1 MARQL
6 VDSGVN
12 IQLVSQA
19 GSTPNIVGEA
29 LAGAGVA
36 IGGALEEAL
45 SKKEGIDK
53 AEASLAETNKK
64 AAEDF
69 GGGAQISESL
79 SSDGVET
86 ANKINTTIDEN
97 RKKFEE
103 IEKRRSQQPLIGGTS
118 PTQSGGGLASYNKAW
133 ETNLEGIRDKYP
145 NKAAYVSDASTKG
158 KETEARRKWAETN
171 LKKGETYNEAVHGAQ
186 YKAYVS
192 EKGSPLDRRR
202 MRSGANVFTPSGSAS
217 TDALVGSSSVQSNA
231 INAGEQSQFTP
242 GRTYVEK
249 RQKLSAPSWMGIGSA
264 AVEGYN
270 ISVEKSNYKKQ
281 VQADLQDFYSQEYA
295 GLVADTTGNPTFDNS
310 IRDLMMQEKKGLA
323 AMLNDREAA
332 FARGEGAEWTAKYD
346 EKKRGPQEVL
356 QTVTALRDVREQV
369 LKAEEAGE
377 IDWEAMG
384 DEAKDELMSIV
395 KGGANWGIV
404 PANGGLALAGA
415 TRGGMPYVKRVQ
427 SFLNEGKG
435 PKYIQKKNAFDYV
448 SSVVDDFRKNQDKY
462 SKTTVDPRTGNKI
475 TVPMSFEEIK
485 PYLMRTFDSELTDSN
500 DVRAYASKNNWDGD
514 GMDSDMFDQAVASGI
529 KGKQP
534 KDFVK
539 AKFLESAEQL
549 LQPYLSQYSETG
561 TTVSAIRERER
572 AAVNKE
578 SRKQTIKAS
587 AEAAKESKYD
597 DLIDTIMTEAQGDFT
612 PDKVVDPKIGSIPEL
627 TMKSK
632 KDYPGASIIEGAKGV
647 KTSKYDPSTGLLT
660 ITPTS
665 AITVKDGSTTIKTKE
680 PQTIDFTQ
688 DPDIVRQ
695 SLKNLLEQLKIT
707 GDTSSSGGG
716 TQSISIT
723 NETAKAKLAE
733 IQNRISGN

>member
-6 VDSGVN
+6 VDAGVN

-29 LAGAGVA
+29 IAGAGAA

-45 SKKEGIDK
+45 GKKKGIDSAEK
-53 AEASLAETNKK
+53 ALQEEIAKSDLFEEN
-64 AAEDF
+64 
-69 GGGAQISESL
+69 GGA
-79 SSDGVET
+79 DGFNPDSVEY
-86 ANKINTTIDEN
+86 IDEEEDDDLSGLII
-97 RKKFEE
+97 KKDSK
-103 IEKRRSQQPLIGGTS
+103 IPKQPLIGDTS

-171 LKKGETYNEAVHGAQ
+171 LSKGETYNEAVHGAQ
-186 YKAYVS
+186 YKSYVS

-217 TDALVGSSSVQSNA
+217 TDVLVGSSSVQSNA

-242 GRTYVEK
+242 GRTYVQK
-249 RQKLSAPSWMGIGSA
+249 RQKLSAPSWMGIGTA

-270 ISVEKSNYKKQ
+270 MSVEKSNYKKQ

-295 GLVADTTGNPTFDNS
+295 GLVADTTGNPTFDAS
-310 IRDLMMQEKKGLA
+310 VRDLMMQEKKGLA

-356 QTVTALRDVREQV
+356 QTVTALRDVRDQV
-369 LKAEEAGE
+369 LKAQEAGE

-572 AAVNKE
+572 VAINEEGRKDSGEDSGKDTRTASQKNADILSKNRSSFADNILGIYSDSLNINDAKAAGKPDYDLAKTIPGISNAYEENGVLKLTNKE
-578 SRKQTIKAS
+578 NDIIHEIPLNNYTRAKRKLIELQAGVNFKP
-587 AEAAKESKYD
+587 EES
-597 DLIDTIMTEAQGDFT
+597 
-612 PDKVVDPKIGSIPEL
+612 
-627 TMKSK
+627 
-632 KDYPGASIIEGAKGV
+632 
-647 KTSKYDPSTGLLT
+647 GL
-660 ITPTS
+660 
-665 AITVKDGSTTIKTKE
+665 
-680 PQTIDFTQ
+680 
-688 DPDIVRQ
+688 R
-695 SLKNLLEQLKIT
+695 
-707 GDTSSSGGG
+707 
-716 TQSISIT
+716 
-723 NETAKAKLAE
+723 TAKDLNKTGGLP
-733 IQNRISGN
+733 

>member
-29 LAGAGVA
+29 IAGAGAA

-45 SKKEGIDK
+45 AKKKKIEK
-53 AEASLAETNKK
+53 QEARLAETK
-64 AAEDF
+64 EDADEAF
-69 GGGAQISESL
+69 GTDTPEEKPSL
-79 SSDGVET
+79 TWDDVNS
-86 ANKINTTIDEN
+86 TIDEN
-97 RKKFEE
+97 RRKFEE
-103 IEKRRSQQPLIGGTS
+103 IEKRRAQQPLIS
-118 PTQSGGGLASYNKAW
+118 DEASAESDRIYTDKMAWGNLSESQKADYAKRGI
-133 ETNLEGIRDKYP
+133 TNLNEFSAAAEQWRTKNVGYTNIATSGDKRDAGKSTAWGGIPRQK
-145 NKAAYVSDASTKG
+145 
-158 KETEARRKWAETN
+158 
-171 LKKGETYNEAVHGAQ
+171 
-186 YKAYVS
+186 
-192 EKGSPLDRRR
+192 SPLERRR
-202 MRSGANVFTPSGSAS
+202 VRSGANVFTPSGSAS
-217 TDALVGSSSVQSNA
+217 TDALVGSSSVQSDA
-231 INAGEQSQFTP
+231 VNAGEKSQFTP
-242 GRTYVEK
+242 GRTYVQK

-270 ISVEKSNYKKQ
+270 MSVEKSNYKKQ

-295 GLVADTTGNPTFDNS
+295 GLVADTTGNATFDNS
-310 IRDLMMQEKKGLA
+310 VRELMMQEKKELA
-323 AMLNDREAA
+323 AMLDDREAA

-346 EKKRGPQEVL
+346 EKKRGPQQVL
-356 QTVTALRDVREQV
+356 QTVTALRDVRDQV
-369 LKAEEAGE
+369 LKADEAGE
-377 IDWEAMG
+377 IDWEAMS

-404 PANGGLALAGA
+404 PAEGGLALAGA

-427 SFLNEGKG
+427 SFLNEGTG
-435 PKYIQKKNAFDYV
+435 PKYVQKKNAFDYV
-448 SSVVDDFRKNQDKY
+448 SGVVDDFRKNQDKY

-485 PYLMRTFDSELTDSN
+485 PYLMRTFDAELTDSN

-514 GMDSDMFDQAVASGI
+514 GMDSDMFDESVKRGV

-549 LQPYLSQYSETG
+549 LEPYLSQYSETG

-572 AAVNKE
+572 AAVDKE
-578 SRKQTIKAS
+578 SRKQTIEAS
-587 AEAAKESKYD
+587 TEAAKESKYD
-597 DLIDTIMTEAQGDFT
+597 SLIDTIMTEAEGDFS
-612 PDKVVDPKIGSIPEL
+612 PDKVVDPAIGSIPEL
-627 TMKSK
+627 TMKSE

-688 DPDIVRQ
+688 DPAIVRQ

-707 GDTSSSGGG
+707 GDASSGGGG
-716 TQSISIT
+716 TQSVSIT
-723 NETAKAKLAE
+723 NESVKAKLAE

>member
-29 LAGAGVA
+29 IAGAGAA

-45 SKKEGIDK
+45 GNKKKIDDAEAKASGTNNNDGGDSGDGSTENNSTSDNVNATINENRNRFEGI
-53 AEASLAETNKK
+53 EKK
-64 AAEDF
+64 
-69 GGGAQISESL
+69 Q
-79 SSDGVET
+79 SS
-86 ANKINTTIDEN
+86 
-97 RKKFEE
+97 
-103 IEKRRSQQPLIGGTS
+103 QPLIGDT
-118 PTQSGGGLASYNKAW
+118 
-133 ETNLEGIRDKYP
+133 
-145 NKAAYVSDASTKG
+145 ASTESDRKYTDKMAWG
-158 KETEARRKWAETN
+158 NLSGFQKAEYAKRGITNFNEFSIAAEQWRTKNVGYTNIATSDNKRDANKSTKWGGIPET
-171 LKKGETYNEAVHGAQ
+171 
-186 YKAYVS
+186 
-192 EKGSPLDRRR
+192 PLDRKRT
-202 MRSGANVFTPSGSAS
+202 RSRANVFTPSGSAS
-217 TDALVGSSSVQSNA
+217 TDALLGSSSVQSNA
-231 INAGEQSQFTP
+231 INAGEESQFTP
-242 GRTYVEK
+242 GRTYVQK

-270 ISVEKSNYKKQ
+270 MSVEKSNYKKQ

-295 GLVADTTGNPTFDNS
+295 GLVADTTGNATFDNS
-310 IRDLMMQEKKGLA
+310 VRDLMMQEKKGLA
-323 AMLNDREAA
+323 AMLDDREAA

-346 EKKRGPQEVL
+346 EKKRGPQQVL
-356 QTVTALRDVREQV
+356 QTVTALRDVRDQV
-369 LKAEEAGE
+369 LKADAAGE
-377 IDWEAMG
+377 IDWEAMS

-395 KGGANWGIV
+395 KGGSNWGIV
-404 PANGGLALAGA
+404 PTENGLALAGA

-427 SFLNEGKG
+427 SFLNEGTG

-462 SKTTVDPRTGNKI
+462 SKTTVDPKTGNKI

-514 GMDSDMFDQAVASGI
+514 GMDSDMFDRSVASGI

-549 LQPYLSQYSETG
+549 LSPYLSQYSETG

-572 AAVNKE
+572 AAVNEE

-587 AEAAKESKYD
+587 TEAAKESKYD

-627 TMKSK
+627 TMKSE

-647 KTSKYDPSTGLLT
+647 KTSKYNPSTGLLT

-688 DPDIVRQ
+688 DPALVRQ

-707 GDTSSSGGG
+707 GDTSSSSGGA
-716 TQSISIT
+716 QSISIT

>member
-6 VDSGVN
+6 VDSGVD

-29 LAGAGVA
+29 IAGAGAA

-45 SKKEGIDK
+45 AKKEKIEK
-53 AEASLAETNKK
+53 QEAKLAETKK
-64 AAEDF
+64 AADEAF
-69 GGGAQISESL
+69 GTDTPEQKPIPTWDDLNS
-79 SSDGVET
+79 
-86 ANKINTTIDEN
+86 TIDEN

-103 IEKRRSQQPLIGGTS
+103 IKKRRAQQPLIGDTS
-118 PTQSGGGLASYNKAW
+118 PAQSGGGLASYNKAW

-171 LKKGETYNEAVHGAQ
+171 LGKGEVYNEAVHGAQ

-231 INAGEQSQFTP
+231 INAGEESQFTP
-242 GRTYVEK
+242 GKTYVQK

-270 ISVEKSNYKKQ
+270 MSVEKSNYKKQ

-310 IRDLMMQEKKGLA
+310 IRELMMQEKKELA
-323 AMLNDREAA
+323 AMLDDREAA

-346 EKKRGPQEVL
+346 EKKRGPQQVL
-356 QTVTALRDVREQV
+356 QTVTALRDVRDQV
-369 LKAEEAGE
+369 LKADEAGE
-377 IDWEAMG
+377 IDWEAMS

-404 PANGGLALAGA
+404 PATNGLALAGA
-415 TRGGMPYVKRVQ
+415 TRCGMPYVKRVQ
-427 SFLNEGKG
+427 SFLNEGTG
-435 PKYIQKKNAFDYV
+435 PKYVQKKNAFDYV
-448 SSVVDDFRKNQDKY
+448 SGVVDDFRKNQDKY

-485 PYLMRTFDSELTDSN
+485 PYLMRTFDAELTDSN
-500 DVRAYASKNNWDGD
+500 DVRAYASKNNWDDD

-549 LQPYLSQYSETG
+549 LEPYLSQYSETQ
-561 TTVSAIRERER
+561 TTVSAIREREGANIRSEQRKSDSAAEKTNTINDLVR
-572 AAVNKE
+572 AEKGVRSEGGGIVYDGKSGPVLVND
-578 SRKQTIKAS
+578 RKTFFTAFPEIKKL
-587 AEAAKESKYD
+587 EGKGGIEE
-597 DLIDTIMTEAQGDFT
+597 I
-612 PDKVVDPKIGSIPEL
+612 KVEDGQITVFRQ
-627 TMKSK
+627 K
-632 KDYPGASIIEGAKGV
+632 KDPMTFLLSEGIETVQQNLRNIAEDVKYIGTPKLEGA
-647 KTSKYDPSTGLLT
+647 PH
-660 ITPTS
+660 
-665 AITVKDGSTTIKTKE
+665 
-680 PQTIDFTQ
+680 
-688 DPDIVRQ
+688 
-695 SLKNLLEQLKIT
+695 LK
-707 GDTSSSGGG
+707 
-716 TQSISIT
+716 
-723 NETAKAKLAE
+723 
-733 IQNRISGN
+733 